1 MRSRLRDKSLGF
13 LLTLAATG
21 KKVQV
26 IQSSYIVFP
35 LETPLLQV
43 FCNTTDVMVKARK
56 FPSLQISKPL
66 ALSHQL
72 QEGGPRRGCLRRAS
86 MSQWLWSLG
95 LSQDLGRWRRWKS
108 SNLGCITIPVFS
120 LFHHLPI
127 IRTSGILFC
136 TDVCSMGVDIPD
148 LLVGVSLG
156 KLATIHVT
164 DV

>member
-1 MRSRLRDKSLGF
+1 MHSRLRDELLGF

-35 LETPLLQV
+35 LEMSLLQV

-56 FPSLQISKPL
+56 FPLLQISKPW

-72 QEGGPRRGCLRRAS
+72 QEGGRRRGCLRRAS

-108 SNLGCITIPVFS
+108 SNPGCISFRSFPFPQP
-120 LFHHLPI
+120 FHYQKVGNP
-127 IRTSGILFC
+127 
-136 TDVCSMGVDIPD
+136 
-148 LLVGVSLG
+148 LLHRRLLYGCGHSRPLNRCQSW
-156 KLATIHVT
+156 
-164 DV
+164 

>member
-1 MRSRLRDKSLGF
+1 MHSRLRDKSLGF

-95 LSQDLGRWRRWKS
+95 LSRDLGRWRRWKS

-120 LFHHLPI
+120 LFQHLPI
-127 IRTSGILFC
+127 SERRDLKQRDLKYCIFTCMVIS
-136 TDVCSMGVDIPD
+136 SQPD
-148 LLVGVSLG
+148 
-156 KLATIHVT
+156 KLQSAV
-164 DV
+164 VKK